1 MSKKFLF
8 ILAICVASVSI
19 PVTGQSFLEK
29 MAKHAKQKAKKEAEN
44 RAEKKATEK
53 IDKEIDKA
61 FDNLEKQFEKEQ
73 KKEDKKDSKH
83 STNPTGSN
91 NDSQQSI
98 NKDLNK
104 FMSKMGV
111 STTPVPI
118 EDSYSFNS
126 SVTMNFKSYSKDGKL
141 KNDGNM
147 ISYFVSGKNTIAYE
161 FIDGNIRT
169 SQKDKTG
176 TFILDYKNKAT
187 IILSNE
193 NGQKT
198 GMAYGLGDMVND
210 DDWNEAM
217 KDNPNFKQEEA
228 EAVNPYVKKTGRTKS
243 ILGYSC
249 EEYKYDDEEISSTF
263 WITDDVSWN
272 NRGVISNIFS
282 ASIYSY
288 GTPNGFLMESVSV
301 DKKTGEKSTYTI
313 TDINK
318 NTNKTFD
325 VTQYQITNIGSMG
338 MPQSE

>member
-1 MSKKFLF
+1 MYKKFLF
-8 ILAICVASVSI
+8 ILAISIAVVSI
-19 PVTGQSFLEK
+19 PSTGQSFLEK
-29 MAKHAKQKAKKEAEN
+29 MAKHAKQKAQKEAEN
-44 RAEKKATEK
+44 RAEKKANEK

-73 KKEDKKDSKH
+73 KEEVKQSNKSKKSGSSSQED
-83 STNPTGSN
+83 
-91 NDSQQSI
+91 I
-98 NKDLNK
+98 NKDLNS

-111 STTPVPI
+111 STTPVPL

-141 KNDGNM
+141 ENDGNM
-147 ISYFVSGKNTIAYE
+147 VSYFVSGQNTIAYE
-161 FIDGNIRT
+161 FVDGNIKT

-187 IILSNE
+187 IILTNE

-217 KDNPNFKQEEA
+217 KDNPNFKQEES
-228 EAVNPYVKKTGRTKS
+228 EVVNPYVKKTGRTKS

-249 EEYKYDDEEISSTF
+249 EEYKYDDEDISSTF
-263 WITDDVSWN
+263 WITEDINWN

-288 GTPNGFLMESVSV
+288 GTPNGFLMESVSI
-301 DKKTGEKSTYTI
+301 DKKSGEKSTYSI

-318 NTNKTFD
+318 SAHKTFD
-325 VTQYQITNIGSMG
+325 LTQYQITNIGSMK
-338 MPQSE
+338 MQQNE